1 MNALYFRIMKLE
13 TKIEKNANMS
23 KILKALVGGLLF
35 FVFCYSLSSRS
46 ISQKQDHFTKFIWL
60 ISMVVFIVSFFI
72 DSYYIKK
79 NKEYEIE
86 IYKAKVEDLK
96 NKKRQTEIRGEVL
109 PDYVLNKKI
118 DIPTEEV
125 ALPIA
130 YYIIML
136 VIGIII
142 RITIIR

>member
-23 KILKALVGGLLF
+23 KKLRALVGGLLF
-35 FVFCYSLSSRS
+35 FVLCYSLSSRS

-96 NKKRQTEIRGEVL
+96 NKKRQTEIRSEVL

-142 RITIIR
+142 RITIIH

>member
-1 MNALYFRIMKLE
+1 MAACENGDWGIIWYECIVLQNNE
-13 TKIEKNANMS
+13 TWNKNRKKCEYVKNI
-23 KILKALVGGLLF
+23 KGI
-35 FVFCYSLSSRS
+35 SRR
-46 ISQKQDHFTKFIWL
+46 FA
-60 ISMVVFIVSFFI
+60 FFI

-142 RITIIR
+142 RITIIH